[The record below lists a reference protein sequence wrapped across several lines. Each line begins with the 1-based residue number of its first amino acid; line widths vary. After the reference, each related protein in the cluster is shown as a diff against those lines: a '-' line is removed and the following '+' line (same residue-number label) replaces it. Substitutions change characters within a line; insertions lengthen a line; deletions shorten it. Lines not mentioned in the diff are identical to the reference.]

1 MEGNA
6 KLFTHCQLK
15 EVFIKLKQVSGINR
29 KLKKKNIYPQM
40 THMDTD
46 GGPQADGGG
55 ERELFTHCLLI
66 EEFIKLRKFFA
77 SSSSCA
83 SS

>member
-1 MEGNA
+1 MSNFGGSLQSVSRKGYGGPQADGGGGNA

-40 THMDTD
+40 TQM
-46 GGPQADGGG
+46 
-55 ERELFTHCLLI
+55 EV
-66 EEFIKLRKFFA
+66 RKRTVEWNVNY
-77 SSSSCA
+77 S
-83 SS
+83 